1 MDKDKLFLVIYL
13 NITGIHSADVVEY
26 INEVTEVV
34 KFDDSVQRLIVPV
47 RGEETK
53 IECINPVLLTDEQY
67 EEARKKIES
76 LTEKVEEAIKM
87 LKENKR

>member
-13 NITGIHSADVVEY
+13 NIASIPSADVVEY
-26 INEVTEVV
+26 ISKVAEVT

-53 IECINPVLLTDEQY
+53 IECINPVLLTEDQY
-67 EEARKKIES
+67 KD
-76 LTEKVEEAIKM
+76 VEEKINA
-87 LKENKR
+87 LKQVVEEKLKTL

>member
-13 NITGIHSADVVEY
+13 NIASIPSEDVIEY
-26 INEVTEVV
+26 INKVTEVI

-53 IECINPVLLTDEQY
+53 IECINPVLLTEEQY
-67 EEARKKIES
+67 KDAEEKINT
-76 LTEKVEEAIKM
+76 LKQVVEEK
-87 LKENKR
+87 LKTL

>member
-13 NITGIHSADVVEY
+13 NIADIPSQDVVEY
-26 INEVTEVV
+26 INKVAEVT

-53 IECINPVLLTDEQY
+53 IECINPVLLTEDQY
-67 EEARKKIES
+67 KDVEDKINT
-76 LTEKVEEAIKM
+76 LKQVVEEK
-87 LKENKR
+87 LKTL

>member
-13 NITGIHSADVVEY
+13 NIANIPSQDVVEY
-26 INEVTEVV
+26 INKVAEVT

-53 IECINPVLLTDEQY
+53 IECINPVLLTEDQY
-67 EEARKKIES
+67 KDVEDKINT
-76 LTEKVEEAIKM
+76 LKQVVEEK
-87 LKENKR
+87 LKTL